1 MGQKKD
7 CIPGDSTSDSS
18 ERLLPSSRGG
28 QYIYGCGEGGIHAMK
43 HIFFQKVSASLVKIT
58 ASHEEHVSL
67 CFSRRE
73 ELEELDS

>member
-1 MGQKKD
+1 MQNEEYSPGISISDISEKLWGDGQFVCDFGKGR
-7 CIPGDSTSDSS
+7 I
-18 ERLLPSSRGG
+18 
-28 QYIYGCGEGGIHAMK
+28 QVIK